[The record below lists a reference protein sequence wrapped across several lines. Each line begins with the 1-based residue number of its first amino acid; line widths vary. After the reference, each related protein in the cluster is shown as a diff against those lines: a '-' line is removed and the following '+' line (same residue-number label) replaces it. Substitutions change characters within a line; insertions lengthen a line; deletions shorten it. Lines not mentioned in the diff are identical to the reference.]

1 MTRVEKKEIEKVTV
15 GLVVC
20 AVLVVILAIW
30 FYSSTDSLQKEII
43 RLETEVNGLQLDK
56 ASLESQVSDLDS
68 QIDSLSEPQ
77 LHQVNLVWSDFHPD
91 IGNPA
96 ITISGNAFNSGTE
109 LAYNVILTVEI
120 YDNND
125 KSLRSEELSLGT
137 IEGKSYQSFDTS
149 IIYFGG
155 DADHV
160 TTSLTFSSIPD

>member
-1 MTRVEKKEIEKVTV
+1 MTKAEKKRVGEATV
-15 GLVVC
+15 GLGVC
-20 AVLVVILAIW
+20 AVLIVILAIW

-43 RLETEVNGLQLDK
+43 RLETEVSSLQLDK

-91 IGNPA
+91 YGTPA

-109 LAYNVILTVEI
+109 LAYNVVLTVEI

-125 KSLRSEELSLGT
+125 KLLGTEELGLGT

-155 DADHV
+155 DADHI